1 MMKFDGLN
9 PEQTTFRAQVQQ
21 LAQLRRNNMALLYGE
36 YIPVKSTDT
45 QLHFQRAYMGDI
57 VDVRIDLN
65 GESSITINGD
75 KVWTL

>member
-1 MMKFDGLN
+1 MMKFDGLST
-9 PEQTTFRAQVQQ
+9 EQAAFRTKVQE
-21 LAQLRRNNMALLYGE
+21 LAQIRRQNMALLYGE

-45 QLHFQRAYMGDI
+45 LLHFQRAYMGDI